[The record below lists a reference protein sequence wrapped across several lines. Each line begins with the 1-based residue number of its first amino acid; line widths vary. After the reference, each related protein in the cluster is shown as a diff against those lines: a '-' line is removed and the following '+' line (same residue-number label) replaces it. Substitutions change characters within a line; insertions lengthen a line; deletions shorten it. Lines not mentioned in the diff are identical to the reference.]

1 MDNAGAVETFIDL
14 AETRQMLCSVDRST
28 TDTTT
33 DTTTATTAT
42 NTTADT
48 AAVDITDKQC

>member
-1 MDNAGAVETFIDL
+1 MDNVGVVETFVDL

-33 DTTTATTAT
+33 YTTTDTTAT

-48 AAVDITDKQC
+48 TTVDITVRQC

>member
-1 MDNAGAVETFIDL
+1 MDNVGVVETFIDL
-14 AETRQMLCSVDRST
+14 AESTQMLCSVNKSTTDAT

-33 DTTTATTAT
+33 HTTAT

-48 AAVDITDKQC
+48 TAVDITDRQC

>member
-1 MDNAGAVETFIDL
+1 MDNVGVVETFIDL
-14 AETRQMLCSVDRST
+14 AETRQMLCSVDKST

-33 DTTTATTAT
+33 DTTTDATAT

-48 AAVDITDKQC
+48 TAVDITDRQC

>member
-1 MDNAGAVETFIDL
+1 MDNVGVVETFIDL

-48 AAVDITDKQC
+48 TAVDITDRQC

>member
-1 MDNAGAVETFIDL
+1 MDNVGVVETFIDL
-14 AETRQMLCSVDRST
+14 AETRQMLCSVDRRT
-28 TDTTT
+28 PDTTT

-48 AAVDITDKQC
+48 ADITDKQC